1 MSSPPPERAEAL
13 ALALREAHPEAEP
26 YEVDPGVLGEW
37 LREAGADPEDDRLA
51 AAALV
56 AWEGLLD

>member
-1 MSSPPPERAEAL
+1 MTSPERAEAL

-26 YEVDPGVLGEW
+26 YEVDPAVIGDW
-37 LREAGADPEDDRLA
+37 LLEAGADPEDDGLA
-51 AAALV
+51 AAVLV